1 MEKEYRNIGQIENFD
16 EESRK
21 IQGYALK
28 FDSESQYMGF
38 YEKIDR
44 SALTEDVL
52 AKSDIFALLNHDSD
66 KVLARNRYGQD
77 SASLKLELRE
87 DGLYYEFE
95 APHTQYGDELIEH
108 LKRGEIFASSF
119 AFSLPVDSTGD
130 VRSRDEKGVLHRTIT
145 KIARLYD
152 VSPVFEPAY
161 LATSCTKRTLNIL
174 EEIKM
179 EDNKKEELELR
190 NDEDV
195 KDEDVKKENE
205 NDEEDVKED
214 VKEEKEEVKDNDDNK
229 EEVKEEEKEEVK
241 DNDDNKED
249 DVEEEKKEDEES
261 KEDDKQD
268 EKEEINKEQKNKN
281 NINIMKKNFSLLRA
295 ISDIAKGKSLDPIAN
310 AVVLEGQ
317 NELRNAG
324 MGFEGQIQLPIEN
337 RATVT
342 VNVEGEDVVATDIFD
357 ILEPLRAK
365 NVLVQAGASVY
376 SGLVGNVK
384 IPVMGASNVTWEGET
399 SPAKDGAGTFTH
411 VELSPKRLTAYI
423 DISKQFLIQTDNLQA
438 EAKIRQDLINAITS
452 KLESTILGDAA
463 GSTTQPA
470 GIFNGVT
477 PTAITSFANI
487 TELEAAVEGANVFGE
502 CKYIMDPKSKAVLR
516 NMARSA
522 DNTRLVMEGGE
533 VDGTQALITSNMGD
547 NKLVYGDFSNIV
559 IGQWGAIDLTV
570 DPYTQAT
577 NGCVRLVVNAFFDAK
592 VARSE
597 ALAFGD
603 TKQS

>member
-16 EESRK
+16 EESRT

-44 SALTEDVL
+44 SAVDEELI
-52 AKSDIFALLNHDSD
+52 KSSDIFALLNHDTD

-130 VRSRDEKGVLHRTIT
+130 VRTRDENGVLHRTIT
-145 KIARLYD
+145 KIEKLYD

-195 KDEDVKKENE
+195 KDEDVKNENE
-205 NDEEDVKED
+205 NDEEDVKE
-214 VKEEKEEVKDNDDNK
+214 EVK
-229 EEVKEEEKEEVK
+229 EEKEEVK

-249 DVEEEKKEDEES
+249 DVKEEEKEEKEDEES

-337 RATVT
+337 RAAVT

-399 SPAKDGAGTFTH
+399 SPAQDGAGTFTH

-452 KLESTILGDAA
+452 KLEATILGDAA

-477 PTAITSFANI
+477 PTAITSFADI
-487 TELEAAVEGANVFGE
+487 TDLEADVEGANVFGE

-522 DNTRLVMEGGE
+522 DNTRLVMENGE

-547 NKLVYGDFSNIV
+547 NTLVYGDFSNIV

-603 TKQS
+603 TTQS

>member
-16 EESRK
+16 EESRT

-44 SALTEDVL
+44 SAVDEELI
-52 AKSDIFALLNHDSD
+52 KSSDIFALLNHDTD

-130 VRSRDEKGVLHRTIT
+130 VRTRDENGVLHRTIT
-145 KIARLYD
+145 KIEKLYD

-190 NDEDV
+190 NEEDV
-195 KDEDVKKENE
+195 KDEDVKNENE

-229 EEVKEEEKEEVK
+229 EDDVKEEEKEE
-241 DNDDNKED
+241 
-249 DVEEEKKEDEES
+249 KEDEES

-337 RATVT
+337 RAAVT

-399 SPAKDGAGTFTH
+399 SPAQDGAGTFTH

-452 KLESTILGDAA
+452 KLEATILGDAA

-470 GIFNGVT
+470 GIFYGVT

-487 TELEAAVEGANVFGE
+487 TNLEADVEGANVFGE

-547 NKLVYGDFSNIV
+547 NTLVYGDFSNIV

-603 TKQS
+603 TTQS

>member
-16 EESRK
+16 EESRT

-44 SALTEDVL
+44 SAVDEELI
-52 AKSDIFALLNHDSD
+52 KSSDIFALLNHDTD

-130 VRSRDEKGVLHRTIT
+130 VRSRDENGVLHRTIT

-195 KDEDVKKENE
+195 KDEDVKNENE

-229 EEVKEEEKEEVK
+229 EDDVKEEEKEE
-241 DNDDNKED
+241 KEEI
-249 DVEEEKKEDEES
+249 EEEES

-337 RATVT
+337 RAAVT

-399 SPAKDGAGTFTH
+399 SPAQDGAGTFTH

-452 KLESTILGDAA
+452 KLEQTILSDDA
-463 GSTTQPA
+463 GTTTKPA
-470 GIFNGVT
+470 GIFYGESPVT
-477 PTAITSFANI
+477 IADFEDI
-487 TELEAAVEGANVFGE
+487 TELEASVESANVYGDL
-502 CKYIMDPKSKAVLR
+502 KYIMDPKSKAVLR

-533 VDGTQALITSNMGD
+533 VDGTQALVTSNMED
-547 NKLVYGDFSNIV
+547 NTLVYGDFSNIV

-597 ALAFGD
+597 ALAFGSTAD
-603 TKQS
+603 

>member
-16 EESRK
+16 EESRT

-44 SALTEDVL
+44 SAVDEELI
-52 AKSDIFALLNHDSD
+52 KSSDIFALLNHDTD

-190 NDEDV
+190 NEEDV

-205 NDEEDVKED
+205 NDEEDVKE
-214 VKEEKEEVKDNDDNK
+214 
-229 EEVKEEEKEEVK
+229 EKEEVK

-249 DVEEEKKEDEES
+249 DVKEEEKEEKEDEES

-337 RATVT
+337 RAAVT

-399 SPAKDGAGTFTH
+399 SPAQDGAGTFTH

-452 KLESTILGDAA
+452 KLEATILGDAA

-477 PTAITSFANI
+477 PTAITSFADI
-487 TELEAAVEGANVFGE
+487 TDLEADVEGANVFGE

-547 NKLVYGDFSNIV
+547 NTLVYGDFSNIV

-603 TKQS
+603 TTQS

>member
-16 EESRK
+16 EESRT

-44 SALTEDVL
+44 SAVDEELI
-52 AKSDIFALLNHDSD
+52 KSSDIFALLNHDSD

-130 VRSRDEKGVLHRTIT
+130 VRTRDENGVLHRTIT
-145 KIARLYD
+145 KIEKLYD

-195 KDEDVKKENE
+195 KDEDVKNENE
-205 NDEEDVKED
+205 NDEEDVKE
-214 VKEEKEEVKDNDDNK
+214 EVK
-229 EEVKEEEKEEVK
+229 EEKEEVK

-249 DVEEEKKEDEES
+249 DVKEEEKEEKEDEES

-337 RATVT
+337 RAAVT

-399 SPAKDGAGTFTH
+399 SPAQDGAGTFTH

-452 KLESTILGDAA
+452 KLEATILGDAA

-477 PTAITSFANI
+477 PTAITSFADI
-487 TELEAAVEGANVFGE
+487 TDLEADVEGANVFGE

-547 NKLVYGDFSNIV
+547 NTLVYGDFSNIV

-597 ALAFGD
+597 ALAFGN
-603 TKQS
+603 TTQS

>member
-16 EESRK
+16 EESRT

-44 SALTEDVL
+44 SAVDEELI
-52 AKSDIFALLNHDSD
+52 KSSDIFALLNHDTD

-130 VRSRDEKGVLHRTIT
+130 VRTRDENGVLHRTIT
-145 KIARLYD
+145 KIEKLYD

-195 KDEDVKKENE
+195 KDEDVKNENE
-205 NDEEDVKED
+205 NDEEDVKE
-214 VKEEKEEVKDNDDNK
+214 EVK
-229 EEVKEEEKEEVK
+229 EEKEEVK

-249 DVEEEKKEDEES
+249 DVKEEEKEEKEDEES

-337 RATVT
+337 RAAVT

-399 SPAKDGAGTFTH
+399 SPAQDGAGTFTH

-452 KLESTILGDAA
+452 KLEATILGDAA

-477 PTAITSFANI
+477 PTAITSFADI
-487 TELEAAVEGANVFGE
+487 TDLEADVEGANVFGE

-547 NKLVYGDFSNIV
+547 NTLVYGDFSNIV

-592 VARSE
+592 VARPE

-603 TKQS
+603 TTQS

>member
-16 EESRK
+16 EESRT

-44 SALTEDVL
+44 SAVDEELI
-52 AKSDIFALLNHDSD
+52 KSSDIFALLNHDTD

-130 VRSRDEKGVLHRTIT
+130 VRTRDENGVLHRTIT
-145 KIARLYD
+145 KIEKLYD

-195 KDEDVKKENE
+195 KDEDVKNENE
-205 NDEEDVKED
+205 NDEED

-229 EEVKEEEKEEVK
+229 EDDVKEEEKEE
-241 DNDDNKED
+241 
-249 DVEEEKKEDEES
+249 KEDEES

-337 RATVT
+337 RAAVT

-399 SPAKDGAGTFTH
+399 SPAQDGAGTFTH

-452 KLESTILGDAA
+452 KLEATILGDAA

-477 PTAITSFANI
+477 PTAITSFADI
-487 TELEAAVEGANVFGE
+487 TDLEADVEGANVFGE

-547 NKLVYGDFSNIV
+547 NTLVYGDFSNIV

-603 TKQS
+603 TTQS

>member
-16 EESRK
+16 EESRT

-44 SALTEDVL
+44 SAVDEELINS
-52 AKSDIFALLNHDSD
+52 SDIFALLNHDTD

-130 VRSRDEKGVLHRTIT
+130 VRTRDENGVLHRTIT
-145 KIARLYD
+145 KIEKLYD

-190 NDEDV
+190 NEEDV
-195 KDEDVKKENE
+195 KDEDVKNENE

-229 EEVKEEEKEEVK
+229 EDDVKEEEKEE
-241 DNDDNKED
+241 
-249 DVEEEKKEDEES
+249 KEDEES

-268 EKEEINKEQKNKN
+268 EKEEKNKEQKNKN

-337 RATVT
+337 RAAVT

-399 SPAKDGAGTFTH
+399 SPAQDGAGTFTH

-452 KLESTILGDAA
+452 KLEATILGDAA

-487 TELEAAVEGANVFGE
+487 TDLEANVEGANVFGE

-547 NKLVYGDFSNIV
+547 NTLVYGDFSNIV

-597 ALAFGD
+597 ALAFGN
-603 TKQS
+603 TTQS

>member
-16 EESRK
+16 EESRT

-44 SALTEDVL
+44 SAVDEELI
-52 AKSDIFALLNHDSD
+52 KSSDIFALLNHDTD

-130 VRSRDEKGVLHRTIT
+130 VRTRDENGVLHRTIT
-145 KIARLYD
+145 KIEKLYD

-195 KDEDVKKENE
+195 KDEDVKNENE
-205 NDEEDVKED
+205 NDEED

-229 EEVKEEEKEEVK
+229 EDDVKEEVKEEEKEE
-241 DNDDNKED
+241 
-249 DVEEEKKEDEES
+249 KEDEES

-310 AVVLEGQ
+310 AVILEGQ
-317 NELRNAG
+317 NELRSAG

-337 RATVT
+337 RAAVT

-384 IPVMGASNVTWEGET
+384 IPVMGASNVTWDGET
-399 SPAKDGAGTFTH
+399 SPAQDGAGTFTH

-452 KLESTILGDAA
+452 KLEATILGDAA

-470 GIFNGVT
+470 GIFYNVT
-477 PTAITSFANI
+477 PTAITSFADI
-487 TELEAAVEGANVFGE
+487 TDIEADVEGANVFGE

-547 NKLVYGDFSNIV
+547 NTLVYGDFSNIV

-597 ALAFGD
+597 ALAFGSTAD
-603 TKQS
+603 

>member
-16 EESRK
+16 EESRT

-44 SALTEDVL
+44 SAVDEELI
-52 AKSDIFALLNHDSD
+52 KSSDIFALLNHDTD

-130 VRSRDEKGVLHRTIT
+130 VRTRDENGVLHRTIT
-145 KIARLYD
+145 KIEKLYD

-195 KDEDVKKENE
+195 KDEDVKNENE
-205 NDEEDVKED
+205 NDEEDVKE
-214 VKEEKEEVKDNDDNK
+214 EVK
-229 EEVKEEEKEEVK
+229 EEKEEVK

-249 DVEEEKKEDEES
+249 DVKEEEKEEKEDEES

-337 RATVT
+337 RAAVT

-399 SPAKDGAGTFTH
+399 SPAQDGAGTFTH

-452 KLESTILGDAA
+452 KLEATILGDAA

-487 TELEAAVEGANVFGE
+487 TDLEADVEGANVFGE

-547 NKLVYGDFSNIV
+547 NTLVYGDFSNIV

-597 ALAFGD
+597 ALAFGN
-603 TKQS
+603 TTQS

>member
-16 EESRK
+16 EESRT

-44 SALTEDVL
+44 SAVDEELI
-52 AKSDIFALLNHDSD
+52 KSSDIFALLNHDTD

-130 VRSRDEKGVLHRTIT
+130 VRTRDENGVLHRTIT
-145 KIARLYD
+145 KIEKLYD

-195 KDEDVKKENE
+195 KDEDVKNENE
-205 NDEEDVKED
+205 NDEEEVKED

-229 EEVKEEEKEEVK
+229 EDDVKEEEKEE
-241 DNDDNKED
+241 
-249 DVEEEKKEDEES
+249 KEDEES

-337 RATVT
+337 RAAVT

-399 SPAKDGAGTFTH
+399 SPAQDGAGTFTH

-423 DISKQFLIQTDNLQA
+423 DISKQFLIQTDNIQA

-452 KLESTILGDAA
+452 KLEATILGDEA
-463 GSTTQPA
+463 GTTTKPA
-470 GIFNGVT
+470 GIFYNVT

-487 TELEAAVEGANVFGE
+487 TDLEADVEGANVFGE

-547 NKLVYGDFSNIV
+547 NTLVYGDFSNIV

-603 TKQS
+603 TTQS